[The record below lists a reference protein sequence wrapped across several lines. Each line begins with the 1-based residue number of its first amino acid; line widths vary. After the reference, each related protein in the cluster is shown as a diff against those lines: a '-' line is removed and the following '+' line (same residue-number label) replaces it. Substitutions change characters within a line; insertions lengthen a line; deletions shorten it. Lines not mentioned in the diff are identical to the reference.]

1 MKKFWQEFKVFISR
15 GNIMNMA
22 VGVIV
27 GAAFSAIVTALTN
40 NIIRPFINWLL
51 ALITGG
57 DGLSAVFTFLKRVE
71 VLDPTTGEY
80 VVDLANS
87 IYIDW
92 GAFIT
97 AILDFFI
104 IAFTIF
110 IIMKL
115 LMGAQGFIKKT
126 INDYPTRT
134 ERKAL
139 KKQGVNLRDYDELIK
154 ATAALRESK
163 KPAPVEA
170 PPTQEELLSDIL
182 AELKKQNG
190 TVDTA
195 LEVAEEKPVEAK
207 PEPKKKTEKK

>member
-1 MKKFWQEFKVFISR
+1 MKKFWGEFKTFISR

-51 ALITGG
+51 KVIMGG
-57 DGLSAVFTFLKRVE
+57 DGLSSIYTFLGDPVY
-71 VLDPTTGEY
+71 LDDGTI
-80 VVDLANS
+80 DLANS

-97 AILDFFI
+97 AIIDFFI

-110 IIMKL
+110 LVMKL
-115 LMGAQGFIKKT
+115 LMSAQGFIKKS
-126 INDYPTRT
+126 INDLPTKA

-139 KKQGVNLRDYDELIK
+139 KKEGVNMKDFDEVIK
-154 ATAALRESK
+154 ATAALRERN

-170 PPTQEELLSDIL
+170 PPTQEELLTDIL
-182 AELKKQNG
+182 AELKKQN
-190 TVDTA
+190 DQK
-195 LEVAEEKPVEAK
+195 EEAVVEIQQ
-207 PEPKKKTEKK
+207 PKKSKSKKA

>member
-40 NIIRPFINWLL
+40 NIIRPFINWILKV
-51 ALITGG
+51 ITGG
-57 DGLSAVFTFLKRVE
+57 SGLSEVVTFL
-71 VLDPTTGEY
+71 GEPVY
-80 VVDLANS
+80 LENGSIDMANS

-97 AILDFFI
+97 AIIDFFI
-104 IAFTIF
+104 IAMTIF
-110 IIMKL
+110 IVMKL

-126 INDYPTRT
+126 INDYPTKA
-134 ERKAL
+134 ERKIL
-139 KKQGVNLRDYDELIK
+139 KKQGVNLKDYDELIK
-154 ATAALRESK
+154 ATAALRESN

-170 PPTQEELLSDIL
+170 PPTQEELLADIL
-182 AELKKQNG
+182 TELKKQNK
-190 TVDTA
+190 T
-195 LEVAEEKPVEAK
+195 EEKKEEAK
-207 PEPKKKTEKK
+207 

>member
-57 DGLSAVFTFLKRVE
+57 DGLSSVFTFLKRVE
-71 VLDPTTGEY
+71 VLDPTTNTY

-126 INDYPTRT
+126 INDYPTRA

-170 PPTQEELLSDIL
+170 PPTQEELLTDIL

-190 TVDTA
+190 TETK
-195 LEVAEEKPVEAK
+195 EENK
-207 PEPKKKTEKK
+207 

>member
-22 VGVIV
+22 IGVIV

-57 DGLSAVFTFLKRVE
+57 EGLSSVFTFLKRVE

-126 INDYPTRT
+126 INDYPTKA

-163 KPAPVEA
+163 KPIPVEA
-170 PPTQEELLSDIL
+170 PPTQEELLTDIL

-190 TVDTA
+190 TVEATP
-195 LEVAEEKPVEAK
+195 EVAEEKPVEAK

>member
-1 MKKFWQEFKVFISR
+1 MKKFWTEFKAFISR

-40 NIIRPFINWLL
+40 NIIRPFINWVL
-51 ALITGG
+51 AIITGG
-57 DGLSAVFTFLKRVE
+57 DGLSSVFTFLKKVE
-71 VLDPTTGEY
+71 VLDTTTGEY

-97 AILDFFI
+97 AIIDFFI

-110 IIMKL
+110 MIMKL

-126 INDYPTRT
+126 INDYPTRA
-134 ERKAL
+134 ERKQL
-139 KKQGVNLRDYDELIK
+139 KKEGVNLKDYDELIK
-154 ATAALRESK
+154 ATAALRERN
-163 KPAPVEA
+163 KPAPKEL
-170 PPTQEELLSDIL
+170 PPTQEELLTEIL
-182 AELKKQNG
+182 AELKKQN
-190 TVDTA
+190 
-195 LEVAEEKPVEAK
+195 EEKEETPIVEIK
-207 PEPKKKTEKK
+207 EEKTKKIKTKKA

>member
-1 MKKFWQEFKVFISR
+1 MKKFWAEFKTFISR

-51 ALITGG
+51 SVIMGG
-57 DGLSAVFTFLKRVE
+57 DGLSSVFTFLKRVE
-71 VLDPTTGEY
+71 VLDATTGEY

-97 AILDFFI
+97 AIIDFFI

-115 LMGAQGFIKKT
+115 LMGAQGFIKKS
-126 INDYPTRT
+126 INDYPTRA
-134 ERKAL
+134 ERKVL
-139 KKQGVNLRDYDELIK
+139 KKEGVNMRDYDELIK
-154 ATAALRESK
+154 ATAALRERN

-170 PPTQEELLSDIL
+170 PPTQEELLTEIL
-182 AELKKQNG
+182 AELKKQNA
-190 TVDTA
+190 TEEKVEPIK
-195 LEVAEEKPVEAK
+195 EVAMEEKQKKAK
-207 PEPKKKTEKK
+207 AKKA